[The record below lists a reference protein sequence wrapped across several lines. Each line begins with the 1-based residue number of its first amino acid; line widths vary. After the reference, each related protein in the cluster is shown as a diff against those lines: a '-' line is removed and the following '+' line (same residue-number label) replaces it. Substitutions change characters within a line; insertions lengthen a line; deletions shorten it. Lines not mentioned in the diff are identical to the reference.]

1 MTGPVAPTV
10 ALVVA
15 AGRGSRF
22 GGGVPKQ
29 YAALGGRPLLG
40 HSLEAFARHPRI
52 DRVKAV
58 IHPDD
63 RALYE
68 RAPAGPDLLEP
79 AAGG

>member
-1 MTGPVAPTV
+1 MTGPVAPAVASRVASRVAPTV

-22 GGGVPKQ
+22 GAGLPKQ

-52 DRVKAV
+52 DR
-58 IHPDD
+58 I
-63 RALYE
+63 
-68 RAPAGPDLLEP
+68 
-79 AAGG
+79 